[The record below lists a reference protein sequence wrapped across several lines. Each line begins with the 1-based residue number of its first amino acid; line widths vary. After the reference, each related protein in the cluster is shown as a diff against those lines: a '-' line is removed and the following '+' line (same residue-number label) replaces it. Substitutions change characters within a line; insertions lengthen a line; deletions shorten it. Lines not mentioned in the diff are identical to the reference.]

1 MLQAV
6 KINRKLHSVGE
17 VSPVLVELDR
27 LWEKTQQRYCFQVS
41 YRSLSFSNHVNLRG
55 SQFDGR
61 HFIPTRAHLW
71 PDVTPL
77 ARGHKRG
84 F

>member
-27 LWEKTQQRYCFQVS
+27 LWGKNPTA
-41 YRSLSFSNHVNLRG
+41 LLFSGVL
-55 SQFDGR
+55 
-61 HFIPTRAHLW
+61 
-71 PDVTPL
+71 PL
-77 ARGHKRG
+77 TLLL
-84 F
+84 